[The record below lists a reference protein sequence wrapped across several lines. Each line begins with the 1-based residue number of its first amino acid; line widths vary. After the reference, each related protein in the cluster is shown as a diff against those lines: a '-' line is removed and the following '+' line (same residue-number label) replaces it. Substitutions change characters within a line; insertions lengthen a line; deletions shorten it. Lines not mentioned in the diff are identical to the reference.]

1 MDLIRR
7 KSCGILCAKPVKP
20 AFLFEIYDRSIIVV
34 ISDPELL
41 PTVNPVYFFPKGFVI
56 RIIEIK
62 ASDMVLSV
70 LCMRIGSSNGTEP
83 LSYGKQVRIV
93 YLVLPFMSVSL
104 VYFVHLLTC
113 IGFFEM
119 IKIICVKNV
128 IKK

>member
-7 KSCGILCAKPVKP
+7 KSCGIFCTKSVEA
-20 AFLFEIYDRSIIVV
+20 AFLFEINDGSIIVV

-70 LCMRIGSSNGTEP
+70 LRMRIGSSNGTKSLP
-83 LSYGKQVRIV
+83 YCKQIRIID
-93 YLVLPFMSVSL
+93 LVLPFVSVSL
-104 VYFVHLLTC
+104 VYFVHPLTC